1 MTRISST
8 PTTRCD
14 LFPMSNSWAG
24 RERCFGTL
32 RICAVHLPSS
42 IPSSYIA
49 LKTSHTTNFRK
60 FQACTDCTPWMKS
73 SRSGMTSKHHNLGL
87 ENVAVGTFQRGCR
100 LGPTALAKRKTTP
113 LLFHARST
121 THMPLVRAG
130 STRQRMQ
137 SDYRIL
143 SIWSSARFFI
153 CSSHTLITRIP
164 SKLLKTFFAHLQRWY
179 FKCLCH
185 SLFPKHT
192 RSDRATIGSLQN
204 PGNMIQKPT
213 NSMSWAKEC
222 FEFHDTYNSKLHLKC
237 MVVSPR
243 RLFNLMRQFHHELNC
258 DSIRRLFRLLSKRG
272 DHMQKSMMKALLLDP
287 IIYFNWTY
295 RLWILLPCQHRRW
308 QDDS

>member
-1 MTRISST
+1 VI
-8 PTTRCD
+8 
-14 LFPMSNSWAG
+14 FA
-24 RERCFGTL
+24 F
-32 RICAVHLPSS
+32 
-42 IPSSYIA
+42 
-49 LKTSHTTNFRK
+49 
-60 FQACTDCTPWMKS
+60 
-73 SRSGMTSKHHNLGL
+73 
-87 ENVAVGTFQRGCR
+87 
-100 LGPTALAKRKTTP
+100 
-113 LLFHARST
+113 
-121 THMPLVRAG
+121 
-130 STRQRMQ
+130 
-137 SDYRIL
+137 L
-143 SIWSSARFFI
+143 SIWSSG
-153 CSSHTLITRIP
+153 SSQEYRQNCWRL
-164 SKLLKTFFAHLQRWY
+164 FFASLQRWY

-192 RSDRATIGSLQN
+192 RSDCATIGSLQN

-258 DSIRRLFRLLSKRG
+258 DSIRRLFRLLLKRC